1 MVTGHRESP
10 TALPLTQLLQKFCGI
25 GDVFLRLKHFFHRRE
40 ASFVPVV
47 INLHTAHIDK
57 IDTSGL
63 RGCKFSQGIRFA
75 GGKVTAT
82 LNIQREG
89 VQTALL
95 AGFGQPHRIENTHWH
110 IEFFRAVQ
118 DMALTRSTM
127 RIGFKAT

>member
-1 MVTGHRESP
+1 MVY
-10 TALPLTQLLQKFCGI
+10 
-25 GDVFLRLKHFFHRRE
+25 
-40 ASFVPVV
+40 
-47 INLHTAHIDK
+47 LHAAYIDK
-57 IDTSGL
+57 IDTPGL
-63 RGCKFSQGIRFA
+63 GGCKFSQGIRFA

-95 AGFGQPHRIENTHWH
+95 AGFGQPHRIENTDWH

-127 RIGFKAT
+127 CIGLKAA